1 LHCDSLSFSFL
12 KYYSFAV
19 KRGKKMF
26 YFDKETFTNPHVRV
40 GVQFCQSFQII
51 EAEFNDFSFAVSSI
65 SILFLFTA

>member
-1 LHCDSLSFSFL
+1 
-12 KYYSFAV
+12 
-19 KRGKKMF
+19 MF